1 MYSILYTIYSTLKI
15 KMEIE
20 HNVEQLLRFF
30 LQNYKTQNIWLS
42 YQITI
47 FISVHI
53 YYIHV
58 RPILLKYKRSIT
70 LDEIPSSFQD
80 TFINK
85 NPAAVTISKTYTLR
99 HPVELLSRSK
109 IFLSIEDLHLWDF
122 QTPISYN
129 N

>member
-20 HNVEQLLRFF
+20 HNVEQILPFF

-47 FISVHI
+47 LISVHI
-53 YYIHV
+53 YIHV

-80 TFINK
+80 IFINK
-85 NPAAVTISKTYTLR
+85 NPAPATISKTPYDT
-99 HPVELLSRSK
+99 
-109 IFLSIEDLHLWDF
+109 
-122 QTPISYN
+122 Q
-129 N
+129 